1 MIGLLALQGDVIEHR
16 QNLERAGAAVRLV
29 KTPRDLEGLRGLVLP
44 GGESTALRLLIA
56 ASELVEPIAGLIE
69 RGLPVWGTC
78 AGVVLLAAGGVWPV
92 VTAEVE
98 RNAYGP
104 QLYSCVTRS
113 ATSLGEM
120 DLVFIRAP
128 RLLPHGEAGI
138 EVLARAGGDVVALRQ
153 NRILLTTF
161 HPELVRDDCF
171 APYFCEMAA
180 QSS

>member
-1 MIGLLALQGDVIEHR
+1 MIGVLALQGDVIEHR
-16 QNLERAGAAVRLV
+16 LNLERAGAAVRLV

-56 ASELVEPIAGLIE
+56 ASELVDPIAGLIKE
-69 RGLPVWGTC
+69 GLPVWGTC
-78 AGVVLLAAGGVWPV
+78 AGVVLLAEGGIWPV
-92 VTAEVE
+92 VRAEVE

-104 QLYSCVTRS
+104 QLYSCMARTATR
-113 ATSLGEM
+113 LGEM

-128 RLLPHGEAGI
+128 RLLPRGEAGMEI
-138 EVLARAGGDVVALRQ
+138 LARAGNDVVALRQ
-153 NRILLTTF
+153 ANVLLTTF

-171 APYFCEMAA
+171 APYFYAMTA